1 MKAEGEESF
10 AVQPKWY
17 FTACLFLFIRK
28 AKNNRDFST
37 MHSTFIRFGN
47 NLHLHQITR
56 LLQALLIN
64 FHQLWPGGRLLFCF
78 WWWMSIRRTTRKIRR
93 SSATILLCWMSENQG
108 YNIRHNLQFAKCIS
122 VGFGIFCT
130 YDATRKKRLIEDE

>member
-1 MKAEGEESF
+1 MKAEEEESF

-47 NLHLHQITR
+47 NFPKSHTF
-56 LLQALLIN
+56 AG
-64 FHQLWPGGRLLFCF
+64 FAHQLSSTVAWRKASLLF
-78 WWWMSIRRTTRKIRR
+78 
-93 SSATILLCWMSENQG
+93 LVVDEHQ
-108 YNIRHNLQFAKCIS
+108 
-122 VGFGIFCT
+122 
-130 YDATRKKRLIEDE
+130 EDH